1 MGTGCA
7 GAGALVEEGVFF
19 EPLLMATA
27 MAINRMRNTT
37 TPTTIPIT
45 AFVDNPLDV
54 DDEGLGVEDG
64 DEGVGDGLGFGL
76 GDEGDGEEGE
86 GVGLGLGDGVPEL
99 LVV

>member
-1 MGTGCA
+1 
-7 GAGALVEEGVFF
+7 
-19 EPLLMATA
+19 MATA

-37 TPTTIPIT
+37 TPTTIPIM

-54 DDEGLGVEDG
+54 DDEGLDVGLGVEDG
-64 DEGVGDGLGFGL
+64 DEGVGDGLG
-76 GDEGDGEEGE
+76 DEGEEDGDEGE